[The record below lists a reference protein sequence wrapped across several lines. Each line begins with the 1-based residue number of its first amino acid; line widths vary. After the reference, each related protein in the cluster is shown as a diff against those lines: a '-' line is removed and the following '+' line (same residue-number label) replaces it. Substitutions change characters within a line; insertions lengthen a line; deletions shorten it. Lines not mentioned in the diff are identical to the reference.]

1 MALLGRVCLLP
12 GMPPGPPVTG
22 LSNVWR
28 RMLSLAP
35 ELVTGMLTPPLLLTS
50 LLGGLKLGG
59 VGMRWPIM
67 TGEVI

>member
-1 MALLGRVCLLP
+1 MALLGMFCLL

-22 LSNVWR
+22 LSKVCR

-35 ELVTGMLTPPLLLTS
+35 ELVTGMLTPLLLTS
-50 LLGGLKLGG
+50 LLGVLKLGG